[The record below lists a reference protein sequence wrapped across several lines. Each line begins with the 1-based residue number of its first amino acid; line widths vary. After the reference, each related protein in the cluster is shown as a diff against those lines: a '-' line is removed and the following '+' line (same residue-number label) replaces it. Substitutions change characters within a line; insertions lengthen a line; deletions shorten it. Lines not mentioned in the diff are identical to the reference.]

1 MWKGEVRWGSYDG
14 EVNQRSDARRNRE
27 TILAAAEEVFAA
39 ESPQAPLQRVAD
51 TAGVGRGTL
60 YRHFPDRAALA
71 AAMYEARLDRYDA
84 YAREHEGDPE
94 VLLDVLRL
102 VALDQMAVPGLFR
115 IVNASGDPES
125 DTPYVKALWKRTVE
139 VFSRPLRASIAA
151 GAIRADVELTDLFL
165 AISMLYG
172 VANSPRTYPHDE
184 RVVERSLALL
194 RHGMG
199 ASATGSP
206 ARGR

>member
-1 MWKGEVRWGSYDG
+1 M
-14 EVNQRSDARRNRE
+14 NQRSDARRNRA

-39 ESPQAPLQRVAD
+39 ESPHAPLQRVAD

-60 YRHFPDRAALA
+60 YRHFADRTALA
-71 AAMYEARLDRYDA
+71 AAMYEARLERYDA
-84 YAREHEGDPE
+84 YAREHEEDPE

-102 VALDQMAVPGLFR
+102 VASDQMAVPGLFR
-115 IVNASGDPES
+115 IVNAAGGTES
-125 DTPYVKALWKRTVE
+125 DTPHVTALWERTVE
-139 VFSRPLRASIAA
+139 IFTRPLRASIAA
-151 GAIRADVELTDLFL
+151 GVIREDVELTDLFL

-194 RHGMG
+194 RRGMG
-199 ASATGSP
+199 A
-206 ARGR
+206 